1 MNITSVRSNLRNL
14 WLLFPL
20 LLSAQNF
27 PVGVTTTVLVDHSR
41 TDALTKKPRT
51 LVTEIWYPATDDT
64 KALPKNRYRDF
75 FPGGISPELDTLLQ
89 RTYRMPVD
97 QVEKLYWNN
106 AVRDA
111 RVRPGRYPL
120 IVFSH
125 GNGGTRNQN
134 TFWCDHLA
142 SLGYIIVS
150 ADHTGNAR
158 HTVIDGELIPGQG
171 SQRAQSAIDRP
182 KDMIFLLDEMIRWDR
197 GADSRFAGRID
208 TEHAAVTGMS
218 FGSYSA
224 IQAADAEPRFKAL
237 LGMAAAPPAHTNL
250 TIPTLLMLGAKDA
263 TIREA
268 GNALIRNYPTTHEG
282 PAYLLELTNGGHWSF
297 TDMFKINKT
306 FGDGIGPTFTP
317 MEQTYEIVN
326 TYSAAFLGVYLKGE
340 KEPLKLLDSN
350 PSTSWTDAVKW
361 TATKKK

>member
-1 MNITSVRSNLRNL
+1 MSTTSVRSNLRNL
-14 WLLFPL
+14 RNLWILLPA
-20 LLSAQNF
+20 LLSAQ
-27 PVGVTTTVLVDHSR
+27 VGVTTTTLVDHSR

-51 LVTEIWYPATDDT
+51 LVTEIWYPATDDS
-64 KALPKNRYRDF
+64 KSLPKNRYRDF
-75 FPGGISPELDTLLQ
+75 FAGGISPELDALLQ
-89 RTYRMPVD
+89 RTYRVPVEQLD
-97 QVEKLYWNN
+97 KLYWNN

-125 GNGGTRNQN
+125 GNGGMRNQN

-158 HTVIDGELIPGQG
+158 HTVIDGQLIPGQG

-182 KDMIFLLDEMIRWDR
+182 QDMIFLLDEMTRWDR

-208 TEHAAVTGMS
+208 TERVAVTGMS

-237 LGMAAAPPAHTNL
+237 LGMAAAPPTHTNL
-250 TIPTLLMLGAKDA
+250 TIPALLMLGVKDA
-263 TIREA
+263 TIGEV
-268 GNALIRNYPTTHEG
+268 GNALIRKYADTHEG

-297 TDMFKINKT
+297 TDMFKINPA
-306 FGDGIGPTFTP
+306 FGDGIGPSFTS
-317 MEQTYEIVN
+317 MEQTYEIIN
-326 TYSAAFLGVYLKGE
+326 SYSAAFLGVYLKGE
-340 KEPLKLLDSN
+340 PGKLLESN
-350 PSTSWTDAVKW
+350 RWPDAVKW
-361 TATKKK
+361 TAKKKP